1 MQQLHGYI
9 ERITFHNTENGY
21 TVAQLQ
27 PTKQTSLVCIVGYLP
42 AIQPGETI
50 RCEGEWKNHLVH
62 GKQFEVC
69 RYQVEAPAD
78 LIGIKKYLGSGL
90 IKGIGKKYAEKI
102 VDRFGTETL
111 NIIEDHPS
119 KLLEITGLGSKRLEK
134 ICACWVEQKS
144 IRQVMIFLQG
154 HGVSPSY
161 AQKIFKRYGSES
173 VKKVKENPYSLAKDI
188 FGIDTS
194 NASFEIL
201 LHLHHIL

>member
-78 LIGIKKYLGSGL
+78 LIGIK
-90 IKGIGKKYAEKI
+90 
-102 VDRFGTETL
+102 
-111 NIIEDHPS
+111 NI
-119 KLLEITGLGSKRLEK
+119 
-134 ICACWVEQKS
+134 
-144 IRQVMIFLQG
+144 
-154 HGVSPSY
+154 
-161 AQKIFKRYGSES
+161 
-173 VKKVKENPYSLAKDI
+173 
-188 FGIDTS
+188 
-194 NASFEIL
+194 
-201 LHLHHIL
+201 